1 MELYVLKSSGIL
13 IIMFGFYKLVLENE
27 SMHVFKRFYL
37 LGALLVSFL
46 IPLVTFTTYVEM
58 PVTTSPVF
66 MNTGNISFTE
76 IESTANYWPS
86 ILWSFYVLGVLYFSI
101 KFGKSLKQLLSRIKN
116 NPKLKRDAIT
126 HVLLKNPVV
135 PHTFLSYVFLNK
147 QKYEA
152 SEIPKEVIQHE
163 HIHAKQK
170 HTVDILFV
178 ELLQILFW
186 FNPLLYFMKRSIK
199 LNHEFLA
206 YRAVLNRGVCTAAY
220 QNLLLAFSSHAT
232 TPSLVNS
239 INYSFIKKRFTVMKK
254 QTSTQAIWLKSLLV
268 APLLAIL
275 LYGFS
280 TKEEISKNH
289 STYSVETKFQ
299 QEKATKAEIEEYN
312 ELAKKYN
319 TMSRDNMRIV
329 SAEVGRINLIY
340 NKMTAL
346 QKENA
351 EPFPRIP
358 APPLAPVAPRLG
370 EVPPVP
376 PTPLVPSLSSI
387 PDTMELIEMV
397 EKNEG
402 EFYLD
407 DTKVSVDEF
416 KDKLEQIRTSKQNF
430 CITFEKGEN
439 NKDRLRI
446 AIQE

>member
-1 MELYVLKSSGIL
+1 
-13 IIMFGFYKLVLENE
+13 
-27 SMHVFKRFYL
+27 
-37 LGALLVSFL
+37 
-46 IPLVTFTTYVEM
+46 
-58 PVTTSPVF
+58 
-66 MNTGNISFTE
+66 
-76 IESTANYWPS
+76 
-86 ILWSFYVLGVLYFSI
+86 
-101 KFGKSLKQLLSRIKN
+101 
-116 NPKLKRDAIT
+116 
-126 HVLLKNPVV
+126 
-135 PHTFLSYVFLNK
+135 
-147 QKYEA
+147 
-152 SEIPKEVIQHE
+152 
-163 HIHAKQK
+163 
-170 HTVDILFV
+170 
-178 ELLQILFW
+178 
-186 FNPLLYFMKRSIK
+186 
-199 LNHEFLA
+199 
-206 YRAVLNRGVCTAAY
+206 
-220 QNLLLAFSSHAT
+220 
-232 TPSLVNS
+232 
-239 INYSFIKKRFTVMKK
+239 MKK